1 MPKIH
6 PTPPLA
12 DVNVLSRPNGA
23 HEIVVCF
30 MPDPDLLFG
39 EANSRAFLALD
50 ASASLKKM
58 YGFGGP
64 FGGDPNYMQA
74 VARKLGAILST
85 VTRSGK
91 VFCTYWAVSADGSKV
106 EPVGEFDEAGWQKA
120 ALGGPR
126 KERWGRGTKLLPA
139 IRLCVEQVAVGS
151 DWTIGVIVTDGLIED
166 EKDCLTYCLQ
176 VGREIAT
183 RRRKPVKLILI
194 GIGEEVDEEQ

>member
-74 VARKLGAILST
+74 VARKLGATLTS
-85 VTRSGK
+85 VTRSGRGAGL
-91 VFCTYWAVSADGSKV
+91 YWAVSPDGSKG
-106 EPVGEFDEAGWQKA
+106 EPVGGDDRAG
-120 ALGGPR
+120 
-126 KERWGRGTKLLPA
+126 WGRGP
-139 IRLCVEQVAVGS
+139 IHRPRQGEGGEGDQVLA
-151 DWTIGVIVTDGLIED
+151 
-166 EKDCLTYCLQ
+166 
-176 VGREIAT
+176 AH
-183 RRRKPVKLILI
+183 
-194 GIGEEVDEEQ
+194 